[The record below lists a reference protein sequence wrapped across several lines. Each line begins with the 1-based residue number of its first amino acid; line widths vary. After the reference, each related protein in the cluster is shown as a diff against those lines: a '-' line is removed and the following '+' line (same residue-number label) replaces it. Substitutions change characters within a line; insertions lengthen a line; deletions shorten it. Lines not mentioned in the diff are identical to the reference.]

1 MSVLPEDFDWWW
13 GGRKDLF
20 TCGNCWGSIGK
31 ASVCPVC
38 GTDLRNA
45 APLEIMIYGKL
56 HVMPQTVAGTLAGR
70 IT

>member
-31 ASVCPVC
+31 ASV
-38 GTDLRNA
+38 A
-45 APLEIMIYGKL
+45 
-56 HVMPQTVAGTLAGR
+56 QFVALIFETR
-70 IT
+70 RPSKS